1 MSKPIHVDTL
11 IVDGK
16 KYKDVTLYVEGG
28 EAITQKLPQDKN
40 GLYTQTCL
48 IGYRPITVR
57 IETKTKGVGHEKPN

>member
-28 EAITQKLPQDKN
+28 EAIVQKLPSDM
-40 GLYTQTCL
+40 YIRTHV
-48 IGYRPITVR
+48 IGYKPITVR
-57 IETKTKGVGHEKPN
+57 IETKGYEEDE